1 MPVASEGAIMSPA
14 AEVDDRAFYFIVVL
28 WGARFCKYFLEFCL
42 ASALSPG
49 NLPALKSSRRSKFL
63 IATRPDDWAAMR
75 LSPMFQLLERFA
87 EPVYIEISAMPAR
100 TVRMPAY
107 GYRAPH
113 GV

>member
-1 MPVASEGAIMSPA
+1 MPVASESAIMSPA
-14 AEVDDRAFYFIVVL
+14 AEADDRAFYFIVVL

-75 LSPMFQLLERFA
+75 RFA
-87 EPVYIEISAMPAR
+87 DVSIA
-100 TVRMPAY
+100 
-107 GYRAPH
+107 
-113 GV
+113 